1 MLGLDLALIDVVV
14 CNPLA
19 ESYVIAEAE
28 SPGTT
33 LERAE
38 IRKNHEHFERADKR
52 DMVFYPL
59 ALTIFGQLG
68 RWVERCQPS
77 QPAKHQLTCMF

>member
-28 SPGTT
+28 YPGTGV
-33 LERAE
+33 ERAE
-38 IRKNHEHFERADKR
+38 IRKHHEHFD
-52 DMVFYPL
+52 
-59 ALTIFGQLG
+59 
-68 RWVERCQPS
+68 
-77 QPAKHQLTCMF
+77 